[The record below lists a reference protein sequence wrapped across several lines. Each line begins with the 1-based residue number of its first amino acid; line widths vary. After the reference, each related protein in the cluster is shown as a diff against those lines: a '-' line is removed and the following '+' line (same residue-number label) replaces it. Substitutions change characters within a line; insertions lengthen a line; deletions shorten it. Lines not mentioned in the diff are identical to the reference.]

1 MASGLWAG
9 DGLGSEDAQILT
21 QIHQG
26 LHHSLYKRA
35 VNFPCGAQ
43 KRYRWEGPW
52 RGVAGRRLI
61 GKVNLCFRF
70 DKKKKNQNHQRNKMG
85 YILNYYHSSNF

>member
-26 LHHSLYKRA
+26 LHHSLYKEQSTSHVALRKIQMGRP
-35 VNFPCGAQ
+35 V
-43 KRYRWEGPW
+43 E
-52 RGVAGRRLI
+52 GVAGREANR
-61 GKVNLCFRF
+61 
-70 DKKKKNQNHQRNKMG
+70 
-85 YILNYYHSSNF
+85 